1 MAHEETVVDRAS
13 VSLRHRFLIISFL
26 VAVLIPSALATGYM
40 FTRASDQFQSTA
52 AFSVKSEDM
61 SGGLGALQAF
71 TQITTSSVPDSA
83 ILFDFIQSRS
93 LVEKVNA
100 DLDLVTIFNHNPSDV
115 VFSLGSSPTAEE
127 LLEYWGQMVSV
138 SLDSRTNIIQ
148 LEVRAFIPAD
158 AVAITEATIRHSS
171 DLVNQLSSIA
181 QDDAMRFA
189 SEELVEAEAALR
201 SIRQDLRQFR
211 TLNQII
217 DPTTT
222 ASAQVGVLSALQSQL
237 ASSLVERAALASNAQ
252 LKDPRIDVLDNRINA
267 IRSQISSER
276 AAIAETAG
284 DGASLTEAIGQYE
297 ELLVD
302 LEFAQNAYTL
312 AMAAVQS
319 AQAEARRQSRYL
331 AVHVSPFAADESLTP
346 NRWVY
351 SGIVTIALLAAWSML
366 VLLYYNVRERG

>member
-1 MAHEETVVDRAS
+1 MANEETGADRVS
-13 VSLRHRFLIISFL
+13 LSLRHRFLIISFL
-26 VAVLIPSALATGYM
+26 VAVLLPSALAAGYM

-100 DLDLVTIFNHNPSDV
+100 DLDLEAIFNHNPSDI

-127 LLEYWGQMVSV
+127 LLEYWGRMVRV

-148 LEVRAFIPAD
+148 LEVRAFTPAD
-158 AVAITEATIRHSS
+158 AVAITEATIRYSS
-171 DLVNQLSSIA
+171 DLVNELSSIA

-201 SIRQDLRQFR
+201 TIRQELRQFR

-237 ASSLVERAALASNAQ
+237 ASSLVERAALAPSAQ
-252 LKDPRIDVLDNRINA
+252 ANDPRIDVLDNRINA
-267 IRSQISSER
+267 IRTQISSER
-276 AAIAETAG
+276 AGIAQTAG
-284 DGASLTEAIGQYE
+284 DGASLTEVIGQYE

-331 AVHVSPFAADESLTP
+331 AVHIAPFAADESRIP

-351 SGIVTIALLAAWSML
+351 SGLVTLALLAAWSML